1 MTFQPT
7 SLESAN
13 AGPTQAENDA
23 RDIDMLQELAEITMD
38 LSRALGRLALE
49 KAAEGD
55 AKAAGDLGA
64 VVTRVG
70 RALRQT
76 IAYRRKIEDQVR
88 EAANKRAAEQAETRA
103 QQSQGAAQAKRARS
117 VDRKHMIRRAVEQ
130 VIARDEDDDR
140 FDELYERLDEYESF
154 TDFTDRPVSAFIANI
169 CNAMGL
175 EFDWDQFEYDPWAIQ
190 EAETKP
196 EGSPFAEW
204 LASTQDDTGDDPPE
218 DHARNGTG
226 PPLAA
231 E

>member
-1 MTFQPT
+1 MDFEPT
-7 SLESAN
+7 PLPSA
-13 AGPTQAENDA
+13 AEDDV
-23 RDIDMLQELAEITMD
+23 RDIAMLHELADITMD
-38 LSRALGRLALE
+38 LTRALGRLALE

-55 AKAAGDLGA
+55 AKAAGDLGV

-76 IAYRRKIEDQVR
+76 IAYRRKIEDRVR
-88 EAANKRAAEQAETRA
+88 EAADKRTAEQVEVRA
-103 QQSQGAAQAKRARS
+103 QQLQRTAQAKRSRS
-117 VDRKHMIRRAVEQ
+117 VERKHMIRRAVEQ
-130 VIARDEDDDR
+130 VMAADEDEDR

-154 TDFTDRPVSAFIANI
+154 TDFTDRPVSAFVADI
-169 CNAMGL
+169 CNALGL
-175 EFDWDQFEYDPWAIQ
+175 EFDWDQFAYDPWAMR
-190 EAETKP
+190 EAETQP

-204 LASTQDDTGDDPPE
+204 WASTQDDPADDPPE

>member
-1 MTFQPT
+1 
-7 SLESAN
+7 
-13 AGPTQAENDA
+13 
-23 RDIDMLQELAEITMD
+23 MLQELAEIAMD
-38 LSRALGRLALE
+38 ISRALGRLALE

-55 AKAAGDLGA
+55 AEAAGDLGV

-88 EAANKRAAEQAETRA
+88 KGADEQEKAEAQREANRHYYERI
-103 QQSQGAAQAKRARS
+103 RS
-117 VDRKHMIRRAVEQ
+117 GGRKGMIQRAVGRLLSDLE
-130 VIARDEDDDR
+130 DEERLTELKERLDD
-140 FDELYERLDEYESF
+140 YERLV
-154 TDFTDRPVSAFIANI
+154 DFGDRPVSAFVANI
-169 CNAMGL
+169 CKAMGL
-175 EFDWDQFEYDPWAIQ
+175 EFDWSRFEHDPWAIQ

-204 LASTQDDTGDDPPE
+204 WASTQDDPANDPSG

>member
-1 MTFQPT
+1 
-7 SLESAN
+7 
-13 AGPTQAENDA
+13 
-23 RDIDMLQELAEITMD
+23 MLQELAEITMD

-55 AKAAGDLGA
+55 AKAAGDLGI

-88 EAANKRAAEQAETRA
+88 ETANEQEKAEA
-103 QQSQGAAQAKRARS
+103 QQDANRAYYGRIRS
-117 VDRKHMIRRAVEQ
+117 AGRRIMVLRAVGSVLSDLE
-130 VIARDEDDDR
+130 DEER
-140 FDELYERLDEYESF
+140 VTELKERLDVYERF
-154 TDFTDRPVSAFIANI
+154 TDFNDRLVSEFIANI
-169 CNAMGL
+169 CKAMGL
-175 EFDWDQFEYDPWAIQ
+175 EFDWSQFEHEPWAMN
-190 EAETKP
+190 EAETNP

-204 LASTQDDTGDDPPE
+204 WASTHPNPAKDPPDAE
-218 DHARNGTG
+218 TMNGTG